1 MANTT
6 SLTKVGS
13 YRSALEFYR
22 GRRGR
27 HHYRNIRYS
36 LDVHVSTQNLDQYLG
51 NELGTI
57 DPDTARPAC
66 VWVRMHN
73 TNIAEFI
80 DTEYHPHYEFAI
92 LRTGGWLSS
101 PTTRD
106 KISELFGVWAK
117 SRAFGPTLKARAAH
131 GVECVSLDILG
142 QDGEVS
148 AHWVNL
154 PEHDMVLVR
163 QRLNRDGDRTR
174 GGWMYYAPLAGFD
187 FKNPKPAE
195 PLGWT
200 FRVLTKAKR
209 AIIRRRVAAAWAEM
223 VPHAAAEL
231 LNPVPMTGGYLN
243 ARRALMSV
251 LNDDMPLDGAALFE
265 IVRRLPAWQAAV
277 NGGCASMAL
286 AKRLFSS
293 QVSATKK
300 DCLYSLDG
308 DVRAETVLVQPN
320 TEAVIRALIAEMEA

>member
-22 GRRGR
+22 GRRKSNK
-27 HHYRNIRYS
+27 YRNIRYS
-36 LDVHVSTQNLDQYLG
+36 LDVHVSKQSLPQYLG

-57 DPDTARPAC
+57 NPDNARPAC
-66 VWVRMHN
+66 VWVRMHS
-73 TNIAEFI
+73 TNIAEFLNP
-80 DTEYHPHYEFAI
+80 DYHPVYEFAI

-106 KISELFGVWAK
+106 KISELFGVSAK

-131 GVECVSLDILG
+131 GVECVALHVIG
-142 QDGEVS
+142 QDGKPS
-148 AHWVNL
+148 ASTIDL

-200 FRVLTKAKR
+200 FRVLTKDKR
-209 AIIRRRVAAAWAEM
+209 AILRRRVAAAWAE
-223 VPHAAAEL
+223 VAVYAAAEL
-231 LNPVPMTGGYLN
+231 LNPVPMSGGYLN
-243 ARRALMSV
+243 VRRALVSV
-251 LNDDMPLDGAALFE
+251 LNDDMPLDGARLFE
-265 IVRRLPAWQAAV
+265 IIRRLPSWQAAV
-277 NGGCASMAL
+277 QGGCASMAL
-286 AKRLFSS
+286 AKRLFTS
-293 QVSATKK
+293 QVNEAKK
-300 DCLYSLDG
+300 HCLYSLDG
-308 DVRAETVLVQPN
+308 DVRAETITVMPD
-320 TEAVIRALIAEMEA
+320 TEAAISEWVAEAEA